1 MKTQKIRKTVI
12 VLGIVFLAMGLISSN
27 AFAWG
32 SATHAYID
40 DHLGKKGV
48 VKNANEIYGG
58 IAPDVFNYMFDN
70 PDYLGYLYY
79 QTHNEFLNVREHAR
93 SQGEKALAYGFVSH
107 NDIWGADSTAHH
119 AGITFGAAEGYIIAK
134 AEILM
139 GILEQIPEYQALQL
153 PDDVA
158 LEVSHN
164 FVEAGADI
172 LMKRIE
178 PAIGQK
184 VVSSALLRSPAF
196 PLLLVKSYAKDFSK
210 FAGIR
215 YPEAATIITSAESE
229 FRKTTILYGQAL
241 TQDEA
246 TAIQLISEQM
256 ADLSIA
262 FLAAY
267 GIELPEGTDLTP
279 IITFAIDQ
287 AMVICADDFATEIT
301 ATINFVDQQLKSH
314 GISY

>member
-1 MKTQKIRKTVI
+1 M
-12 VLGIVFLAMGLISSN
+12 
-27 AFAWG
+27 
-32 SATHAYID
+32 
-40 DHLGKKGV
+40 
-48 VKNANEIYGG
+48 
-58 IAPDVFNYMFDN
+58 
-70 PDYLGYLYY
+70 
-79 QTHNEFLNVREHAR
+79 
-93 SQGEKALAYGFVSH
+93 
-107 NDIWGADSTAHH
+107 WGADFTAHH
-119 AGITFGAAEGYIIAK
+119 SGVTFGSSEGYIIAK
-134 AEILM
+134 AYILM
-139 GILEQIPEYQALQL
+139 GILEQVPEYQALGL
-153 PDDVA
+153 PEPVA

-210 FAGIR
+210 FAGISHF
-215 YPEAATIITSAESE
+215 EAAAIITSAESE

-256 ADLSIA
+256 AELSMA

-279 IITFAIDQ
+279 LITFSIEQSIAL
-287 AMVICADDFATEIT
+287 CADDFAAEVT
-301 ATINFVDQQLKSH
+301 ATINFVDQQLNSH
-314 GISY
+314 GIFY